1 MYGHLQECARKA
13 EEQCAV
19 QDLEKRLAQLY
30 AGIEGGEDCADLTA
44 PRGACSGC
52 PVAARNACARRGR

>member
-13 EEQCAV
+13 AERHGT

-30 AGIEGGEDCADLTA
+30 AGLEGGEDCADLTG
-44 PRGACSGC
+44 PRGALRARCIRHNAR
-52 PVAARNACARRGR
+52 AAGAR

>member
-1 MYGHLQECARKA
+1 MYGHMQECARKA
-13 EEQCAV
+13 EERCAV

-44 PRGACSGC
+44 PRGACRGC
-52 PVAARNACARRGR
+52 PCRVRNARGRRVR